1 MKQQHIPSPAHTTT
15 NTMVGLDFCGALVVL
30 VGGGPVTARRVR
42 KLVTK
47 KAIVRVVAPE
57 LCPEMHRLRGNV
69 EWIPEEFAPHH
80 LDNAWFVTT
89 CTGDAGVDAWVARE
103 CHQRRIWCVNS
114 GAVGQG
120 NARYCAEVE
129 VEDSTVGVIAVGAMS
144 THGAH
149 PKRSVHLAR
158 RISHFIQAALHRG
171 EFHSAF
177 PARNAA

>member
-1 MKQQHIPSPAHTTT
+1 
-15 NTMVGLDFCGALVVL
+15 MVGLDFCGALVVL